1 MGGQLEAT
9 GAGWQR
15 WGSCELMS
23 SRENASAP
31 PLTSVSVCL
40 TVGEKDGG
48 VI

>member
-1 MGGQLEAT
+1 
-9 GAGWQR
+9 
-15 WGSCELMS
+15 MS
-23 SRENASAP
+23 SQANASAP